1 MKQIRKYLKRT
12 VFRTTQNR
20 MCDVSRINDGSI
32 DNNLYS
38 SIGGHVS
45 AVVFS
50 LGPSDIRMTRCD
62 HGAETLDESS
72 ECAITVAVFYLVSY
86 LGRNVD
92 YLLFAA
98 EICGK

>member
-1 MKQIRKYLKRT
+1 
-12 VFRTTQNR
+12 
-20 MCDVSRINDGSI
+20 
-32 DNNLYS
+32 
-38 SIGGHVS
+38 
-45 AVVFS
+45 
-50 LGPSDIRMTRCD
+50 MTRCD

-72 ECAITVAVFYLVSY
+72 ECAITVTVFYLVSY